1 VARLLRSSLP
11 DGVYHVTAR
20 AVAAALLFRDD
31 DDRMLMLYL
40 LLDTVR
46 RYGWDCHALC
56 LMGTHYHLILETTRP
71 RLSDGFQR
79 LNGRYAQSFN
89 ARYERAGHVFGAR
102 FSSWLIESEEH
113 LAAAIRYVLEN
124 PVRAGLCDRPE
135 DWPWS
140 GTRAALGAA
149 A

>member
-1 VARLLRSSLP
+1 
-11 DGVYHVTAR
+11 
-20 AVAAALLFRDD
+20 
-31 DDRMLMLYL
+31 
-40 LLDTVR
+40 VR
-46 RYGWDCHALC
+46 RSC
-56 LMGTHYHLILETTRP
+56 
-71 RLSDGFQR
+71 
-79 LNGRYAQSFN
+79 AQSFN

-140 GTRAALGAA
+140 GTRTALEAA